1 MNTRLINVFAFAAG
15 AAIGSVVT
23 WKILKTKYRQTI
35 DEEVNKQVESVK
47 EAYNE
52 FCKDAYSTV
61 KGELK
66 ELEDTINNMPEEI
79 PENIHNIDIRQ
90 YRSLLTD
97 EEYNDYTKAEG
108 GAEMTKKPYVIPPE
122 EYGEKLGYDMVSLQY
137 YADGVLVDDAYNKYE
152 PDEIEALVGLE
163 SLKHFGDHEDDPDVV
178 YVRNEDRETDYE
190 ILAVEDRYEDLSDD

>member
-35 DEEVNKQVESVK
+35 EEEINKQVESVR
-47 EAYNE
+47 EAYT
-52 FCKDAYSTV
+52 DAYSTV
-61 KGELK
+61 KSELK
-66 ELEDTINNMPEEI
+66 DLEKAVNETPEET

-97 EEYNDYTKAEG
+97 EEYNDYTKG
-108 GAEMTKKPYVIPPE
+108 GAEMTRKPYVIPPE

-152 PDEIEALVGLE
+152 AHEIEMLVGLK
-163 SLKHFGDHEDDPDVV
+163 SLEHFGDNEKDPDVV

-190 ILAVEDRYEDLSDD
+190 ILAVEDHYEDLSDD